1 MRRLFPYFIA
11 LPLAIF
17 LFCPLSA
24 QYKVE
29 GTIISED
36 ASLPLEFATITL
48 IKSDDSVTVSGTVTD
63 HNGAFSI
70 QAGKGNYLIKSSFL
84 GYQIYF
90 SAPFVLDEQ
99 HASVVLPPISLSPQP
114 TTLDEVEITSEK
126 SMVEMSMDKKIFRV
140 GQDLSTSGANA
151 SEILG
156 NIPSVSVDAEG
167 QVKLRGSADVRILID
182 GKPSGM
188 ASAKGLQQLQGSL
201 VESIEIIT
209 NPSARYEAEGNS
221 GIINIVLKKEK
232 QKGLNGSF
240 ELITGEPA
248 NYGVSLNINYRV
260 KKFNFFINYGVSY
273 RVLPNRNIL
282 YQEVYRNDTTFITE
296 QSSAGRREGINNNI
310 RGGLDYYFNDK
321 NILTAS
327 YRFQRDDGKRIT
339 DISYLDYLNTTA
351 NQVSTSL
358 RDQYELE
365 KEPYSEYVLSY
376 KKLFTKKNH
385 EFNADARYLNYWENS
400 DQLFTENTFLP
411 SQTKEQGTIS
421 RQRAVNDEYENQ
433 YLIQMDYV
441 QPIGKEG
448 KIETGIRSSF
458 REMTNDYV
466 VTQESNPEE
475 WVVLPE
481 LDNVFV
487 YNENIHAAY
496 GIIGNKMNKISYQAG
511 LRAEATDV
519 KTTLEKTNEVNPR
532 NYANLFPSAHLA
544 YHLPGNSDIQISYSR
559 RVRRPEY
566 RDLSPFITLSD
577 RRNFFSGNPDLNPE
591 FTHSL
596 EVGHLK
602 YFENGSISS
611 SLYYRN
617 SAGTIQGIRRVNEE
631 GLSTSLPENLA
642 GQQVFGADV
651 AFAYTLFPWW
661 KLDANG
667 NFFRA
672 ITDGTNI
679 DATFS
684 SDTYSWFVRQ
694 TSKFT
699 LSKQISIQFRG
710 NYEAP
715 ELMPQGRR
723 KALYYFDFAIQKD
736 LWNKKGRLTLN
747 VMDILNSRKM
757 RTVIEGETFYTERT
771 SQYQR
776 RQINLTLSYR
786 LRQ

>member
-1 MRRLFPYFIA
+1 MRRLFPFLTA
-11 LPLAIF
+11 FFLCFPAFSPLH
-17 LFCPLSA
+17 A
-24 QYKVE
+24 QYKVT
-29 GTIISED
+29 GTIISDD
-36 ASLPLEFATITL
+36 AALPLEFATVSL
-48 IKSDDSVTVSGTVTD
+48 LKSADSAVVAGTVTD
-63 HNGAFSI
+63 DKGIFLLS
-70 QAGKGNYLIKSSFL
+70 AGTGTYILKTSFL
-84 GYQIYF
+84 GYNVYF
-90 SAPFVLDEQ
+90 SAPFSLDQQ
-99 HASVVLPPISLSPQP
+99 HTEVSLPPISLAPQS
-114 TTLDEVEITSEK
+114 TTLDEVEITGQK
-126 SMVEMSMDKKIFRV
+126 SLVEMSMDKKIFHV

-167 QVKLRGSADVRILID
+167 NVKLRGSADVRILID

-201 VESIEIIT
+201 VESVEIIT

-232 QKGLNGSF
+232 KKGLNGSF
-240 ELITGEPA
+240 EIITGQPA
-248 NYGVSLNINYRV
+248 NYGVALNINYRV
-260 KKFNFFINYGVSY
+260 KRFNFFVNYGVSY
-273 RVLPNRNIL
+273 RVLPNRNSL
-282 YQEVYRNDTTFITE
+282 YQEVYGQDTTFIVV
-296 QSSAGRREGINNNI
+296 QNWAGRRVGINNNI
-310 RGGLDYYFNDK
+310 RGGLDYYFNDN

-339 DISYLDYLNTTA
+339 DISYQDYLFSTA
-351 NQVSTSL
+351 NHVSTSL

-376 KKLFTKKNH
+376 KKLFSQKNH
-385 EFNADARYLNYWENS
+385 EFNADVRYLSYWENS
-400 DQLFTENTFLP
+400 DQLFTETTFLP
-411 SQTKEQGTIS
+411 SETKEQGTTS
-421 RQRAVNDEYENQ
+421 RQRSVNDEYENQ
-433 YLIQMDYV
+433 YLVQMDYV

-448 KIETGIRSSF
+448 KAEAGLRSSF
-458 REMTNDYV
+458 RDMTNDYV
-466 VTQESNPEE
+466 VTQEDALGE
-475 WVVLPE
+475 WMVLPE

-496 GIIGNKMNKISYQAG
+496 GIIGNKTKQFSYQAG

-532 NYANLFPSAHLA
+532 KYANLFPSAHFA

-566 RDLSPFITLSD
+566 RDLSPFMTFSD

-596 EVGHLK
+596 EAGHLK

-617 SAGTIQGIRRVNEE
+617 ATGTIQSIRRVDAE
-631 GLSTSLPENLA
+631 GLSTTLPENLV

-651 AFAYTLFPWW
+651 AFSYNLFPWW
-661 KLDANG
+661 KFDGNG

-679 DATFS
+679 DDSFS

-694 TSKFT
+694 TSRFSLPKE
-699 LSKQISIQFRG
+699 ISIQFRG

-715 ELMPQGRR
+715 ELLPQGRR
-723 KALYYFDFAIQKD
+723 KALYYFDLAIQKE

-757 RTVIEGETFYTERT
+757 RTVIEGETFYTDRT
-771 SQYQR
+771 SQFQR